1 MRRPSAAT
9 RAPNERAMPRA
20 SVNWAAPRTI
30 VLLAAVVLFVLAG
43 IDVGDKQDLIAWG
56 LAIFAAAFI
65 L

>member
-1 MRRPSAAT
+1 VANRPGMHMR
-9 RAPNERAMPRA
+9 RA

-30 VLLAAVVLFVLAG
+30 VLLAAIVLFVLAG

-56 LAIFAAAFI
+56 LAVFAAAFI

>member
-1 MRRPSAAT
+1 
-9 RAPNERAMPRA
+9 MPRA

-30 VLLAAVVLFVLAG
+30 ILLAAIVLFVLAG

>member
-1 MRRPSAAT
+1 
-9 RAPNERAMPRA
+9 MPTRA

-30 VLLAAVVLFVLAG
+30 VLLAAIVMFVLAG

-56 LAIFAAAFI
+56 LAVFAAAFI

>member
-1 MRRPSAAT
+1 
-9 RAPNERAMPRA
+9 MPRGN
-20 SVNWAAPRTI
+20 VNWAAPRTI

-56 LAIFAAAFI
+56 IAIFAAAFI